1 MEEQP
6 PVIGTKIPNAIIDKL
21 FTLEEDPRGRPIY
34 HLKPNEADDLA
45 QKFPGGRVES
55 TERGNE
61 LIFQDD
67 ERDEDGVIL
76 MIDYESMDPAKEANW
91 DEGAAYPLGAEELKK
106 YMVIDNQDDRFSGE
120 DGVRER
126 VLEALIDI
134 AGERDANRDE
144 EMEGGK
150 TRRRKTRKG
159 KTKTKT
165 RKGKGKRKTTRRR
178 KH

>member
-1 MEEQP
+1 M
-6 PVIGTKIPNAIIDKL
+6 IGTKIPNGIIDKL
-21 FTLEEDPRGRPIY
+21 FDLEQARGRPIY
-34 HLKPNEADDLA
+34 RLKPNEADDLA

-55 TERGNE
+55 TDRGDE

-67 ERDEDGVIL
+67 ERGEDGVIL
-76 MIDYESMDPAKEANW
+76 MIDYDSMDAAKEANW

-134 AGERDANRDE
+134 AGERDANRDA

-150 TRRRKTRKG
+150 TRRRKTLKG
-159 KTKTKT
+159 KGKSKSKT
-165 RKGKGKRKTTRRR
+165 RKGKGKKKTTRRR
-178 KH
+178 K